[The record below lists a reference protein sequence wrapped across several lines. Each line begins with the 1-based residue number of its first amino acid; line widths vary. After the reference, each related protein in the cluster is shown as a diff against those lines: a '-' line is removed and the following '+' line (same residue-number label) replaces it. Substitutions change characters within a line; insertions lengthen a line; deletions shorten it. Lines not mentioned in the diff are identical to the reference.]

1 MKTNNKTQRGG
12 NPHHNPSKRRLGK
25 LKGDQA
31 QIHIATGKHKWKAL
45 RELKKARI
53 EAGLYQDV
61 RETDGDKKKTDLLK
75 VAQKQSAK
83 VCFVVFF
90 VRVVL

>member
-1 MKTNNKTQRGG
+1 M
-12 NPHHNPSKRRLGK
+12 
-25 LKGDQA
+25 
-31 QIHIATGKHKWKAL
+31 GKHKWKAL

-61 RETDGDKKKTDLLK
+61 RDNDAGDKKTDLLK

-83 VCFVVFF
+83 VSSDGWVV
-90 VRVVL
+90 

>member
-1 MKTNNKTQRGG
+1 MKHNK
-12 NPHHNPSKRRLGK
+12 NSHHNHNPSKRKLGK

-31 QIHIATGKHKWKAL
+31 QIHIPVGKHKWKAL

-61 RETDGDKKKTDLLK
+61 RENDAGDKKTDLLK

-83 VCFVVFF
+83 VSSDD
-90 VRVVL
+90 

>member
-1 MKTNNKTQRGG
+1 MKHSK
-12 NPHHNPSKRRLGK
+12 NPHHKHNPSKLKLGK

-31 QIHIATGKHKWKAL
+31 QIHIAVGKHKWKAL
-45 RELKKARI
+45 RDLKKARI

-61 RETDGDKKKTDLLK
+61 RESGAGEKKTDLLK

-83 VCFVVFF
+83 VSPYNLIFNC
-90 VRVVL
+90 